1 MGAPL
6 ALAPVLPSA
15 GIVATALAVAGV
27 FALPSMRG
35 RALAAIAALALAPV
49 ILLGELWDNAQIASL
64 RDRPAALAAALVVA
78 VLAIAALAALFANR
92 PALLPLFAFAAL
104 PFRIPVETGGDSAN
118 LLVPLYVVVA
128 GGVAAYAWVRLRGGR
143 RGWTEEPTEPRRVEL
158 ALVACVALY
167 ALQAGYSTDF
177 EQAVKN
183 VAFFYVPFALLLKL
197 LTAVVWTR
205 RLAAKCLGITVGLAV
220 CFAAIGF
227 WEYQARELL
236 WNQKVIE
243 SNQFESYFRV
253 NSLFF
258 DPNIY
263 GRYLALVMVA
273 LAALLLWQKRPRD
286 VALTGLILAVLWG
299 GLVLTFSQS
308 SFAALLVGLVV
319 IACVRWRAWPILAG
333 AGAVALVALVVVA
346 AAPGTVGIDTGS
358 KSPLDKAT
366 SGRFE
371 LVKGGLRMFA
381 DRPFWGYGSGSFAER
396 FRAREHASSRRASS
410 ASHTIPVTIAAEQ
423 GILGLIAYGF
433 VLFYAFKLLFGRLK
447 WTHRRGPP
455 SQPPLGRTIVVAAFT
470 ALVFHTMT
478 YAAFLEDP
486 IAWTLI
492 GLGIAFR
499 LSSGEP
505 SSAYAAS
512 EASTPAS
519 SSAEPPESPSER
531 SRTTLYSP

>member
-1 MGAPL
+1 MGAPV
-6 ALAPVLPSA
+6 ALAPFLPSA

-27 FALPSMRG
+27 FALPSLRG
-35 RALAAIAALALAPV
+35 RAIASIVALVLAPAL
-49 ILLGELWDNAQIASL
+49 LLGELWDNPQIETL
-64 RDRPAALAAALVVA
+64 RDQPTKLAAAILLGVVVA
-78 VLAIAALAALFANR
+78 GALAGVFVRR
-92 PALLPLFAFAAL
+92 PALFPILAFAAL
-104 PFRIPVETGGDSAN
+104 PFRIPVETGGESAN

-128 GGVAAYAWVRLRGGR
+128 AGVAAYAWVRLRGGGA
-143 RGWTEEPTEPRRVEL
+143 GWIEEPIKPPRVEL
-158 ALVACVALY
+158 AIVAFVALY
-167 ALQAGYSTDF
+167 ALQAGYSSDF

-197 LTAVVWTR
+197 LTVVEWTR
-205 RLAAKCLGITVGLAV
+205 RLAIRCLGITAGLAV

-273 LAALLLWQKRPRD
+273 LAAVLLWQKRSRD
-286 VALTGLILAVLWG
+286 IALTALVLAVLWG

-308 SFAALLVGLVV
+308 SFAALLVGLIV
-319 IACVRWRAWPILAG
+319 IACVRWRPGPILAG
-333 AGAVALVALVVVA
+333 VGAVGLIALIVVVA
-346 AAPGTVGIDTGS
+346 APGQVGIDTGS
-358 KSPLDKAT
+358 KNPLDKAT

-371 LVKGGLRMFA
+371 LLSGGLDMFI
-381 DRPFWGYGSGSFAER
+381 DRPVWGYGSGAFAER
-396 FRAREHASSRRASS
+396 FRERENASSLRAAS
-410 ASHTIPVTIAAEQ
+410 ASHTIPITIAAEQ
-423 GILGLIAYGF
+423 GIVGLIAYVA
-433 VLFYAFKLLFGRLK
+433 VLVLAFQLMFTRLR

-455 SQPPLGRTIVVAAFT
+455 SLPPLGRTIVAACFT

-486 IAWTLI
+486 ITWTLI
-492 GLGIAFR
+492 GLGIAIR
-499 LSSGEP
+499 LAP
-505 SSAYAAS
+505 SSS
-512 EASTPAS
+512 PS
-519 SSAEPPESPSER
+519 SSDELQESPSEQ
-531 SRTTLYSP
+531 SRTASYSR

>member
-6 ALAPVLPSA
+6 ALAPIVPSA

-27 FALPSMRG
+27 FALPSLRG
-35 RALAAIAALALAPV
+35 RAIAAIVALGLAPV
-49 ILLGELWDNAQIASL
+49 LLMGELWDNPQIESL
-64 RDRPAALAAALVVA
+64 RDRPAALGAAI
-78 VLAIAALAALFANR
+78 VLALLVIAALAVLFARR
-92 PALLPLFAFAAL
+92 PQLLPLFAFAAL
-104 PFRIPVETGGDSAN
+104 PFRVPVEAGGETAN
-118 LLVPLYVVVA
+118 LLIPLYAVVA
-128 GGVAAYAWVRLRGGR
+128 GGVAAYAWVRLRGDR
-143 RGWTEEPTEPRRVEL
+143 PGWAGEPAEPRRVEL
-158 ALVACVALY
+158 ALVAFLALY

-197 LTAVVWTR
+197 LTAVEWTKG
-205 RLAAKCLGITVGLAV
+205 LAVKCLGITVGLAV

-227 WEYQARELL
+227 WEFQARELL

-273 LAALLLWQKRPRD
+273 LAAVILWQRRSRD
-286 VALTGLILAVLWG
+286 IALTALVLAVLWG

-308 SFAALLVGLVV
+308 SFAALMVGLIV
-319 IACVRWRAWPILAG
+319 IACVRWRVWPILAG
-333 AGAVALVALVVVA
+333 VGAVALVALVVVV
-346 AAPGTVGIDTGS
+346 AAPGSVGIDTGS
-358 KSPLDKAT
+358 ANPLDKAT

-371 LVKGGLRMFA
+371 LLEGGLAMFA
-381 DRPFWGYGSGSFAER
+381 DRPLYGYGSGSFAER
-396 FRAREHASSRRASS
+396 FRDRENASSLRAAS

-423 GILGLIAYGF
+423 GVIGLVAYGF
-433 VLFYAFKLLFGRLK
+433 VLFFAFRMMFARLK

-455 SQPPLGRTIVVAAFT
+455 SLPPLGRTIVAAAFT

-486 IAWTLI
+486 ITWTLI
-492 GLGIAFR
+492 GLGIAIR
-499 LSSGEP
+499 LSP
-505 SSAYAAS
+505 S
-512 EASTPAS
+512 ETS
-519 SSAEPPESPSER
+519 SSASDEPLESPSER
-531 SRTTLYSP
+531 TRTESYSQ